1 MLKFILAPL
10 LFQKLLITFVTQ
22 MKIAHVT
29 YGLGMGGIETMLVNI
44 TRFQAAEGHEVHLIV
59 LNDIVDPSL
68 VASMSPDV
76 KLRLI
81 GRPRGSR
88 NPLHIVQ
95 LNEALRR
102 IKPDVVHLH
111 YSSLSRYIFL
121 PSLKKRMCVTLHSMC
136 TPGNSVRLDKSG
148 PVFAI
153 SDMVRHDIAL
163 KTGLEAVTVHNG
175 IDLAGIKR
183 RAAAGAQEEGTFR
196 IVQVGRL
203 LHDIKGQDILIRA
216 VAQLLAEGRDVS
228 LTLIGDGESRP
239 YLEDI
244 VRELKITGRVEFA
257 GTRPQSYV
265 LGHIADFNL
274 FVQPSRL
281 EGFGL
286 TVAEAMAAGVP
297 VLVSDN
303 DGPLEIIDG
312 GRYGFSFRRDDVAD
326 CARMIATVMDNYPS
340 REFLDAAAR
349 RVETDFN
356 VSTTARRYL
365 SLYSS
370 MLSQD

>member
-1 MLKFILAPL
+1 
-10 LFQKLLITFVTQ
+10 
-22 MKIAHVT
+22 
-29 YGLGMGGIETMLVNI
+29 MGGIETMLVNI
-44 TRFQAAEGHEVHLIV
+44 TRCQAAEGHEVHLIV

-68 VASMSPDV
+68 LASLSPAV
-76 KLRLI
+76 NLRLI

-88 NPLHIVQ
+88 NPLHLLK
-95 LNEALRR
+95 LNDALRR
-102 IKPDVVHLH
+102 INPDVVHLH
-111 YSSLSRYIFL
+111 YSSLSRYIVL
-121 PSLKKRMCVTLHSMC
+121 PSMKKRMCVTLHSMC

-175 IDLAGIKR
+175 IDLAGIR
-183 RAAAGAQEEGTFR
+183 RRGSQGAPQRGPFR

-203 LHDIKGQDILIRA
+203 LHDIKGQDILLRA
-216 VAQLLAEGRDVS
+216 VAQLTAQGRNVS

-244 VRELKITGRVEFA
+244 VRELKIKDRVDFA

-265 LGHIADFNL
+265 LSHIADFDL

-297 VLVSDN
+297 VLVADN

-312 GRYGFSFRRDDVAD
+312 GRFGFSFRRDDVAD
-326 CARMIATVMDNYPS
+326 CARMIASIMDNYPS
-340 REFLDAAAR
+340 QEFLDAAAR

-365 SLYSS
+365 DLYSS
-370 MLSQD
+370 MLTPD